1 MVHDKQWILDYKKH
15 VINGEWQAFEYG
27 GRYVSYHKG
36 VNIYVS
42 KQSGIVL
49 IGNAWQ
55 VDSTKPSPTEQMDAL
70 TDTDITIDALY
81 ALDETWCGRYVIL
94 YKDWVL
100 MDATGSMGVFVS
112 GSKASTSYPL
122 LSGILGLHKNIYT
135 YIYANEGTNRD
146 FIPGQKT
153 ANEKIKRLL
162 PSQVYNIQKQE
173 FIFRTLLV
181 RKYEQLS
188 DEERIDRFVRY
199 AKHCLMQIRQT
210 YEYPIYCAVSGGYD
224 SRVGLALLESCKLD
238 YSTYTIDFGDRSIK
252 DVAIAKKIVRLIKK
266 PWKLLK
272 YSDTQED
279 EKRIGEW
286 NEHCAGLGVGWERY
300 TRHVKEQLNNDG
312 EIINLQC
319 HIFELVCDYYSHEM
333 DDPKVYYETFAQQ
346 GEFLESAYSEW
357 LKLIDEDD
365 VNYNV
370 SIWTR
375 MYWDLRLGSWLS
387 SSEQGIDIQENMVQI
402 QLLNSRVYIELLL
415 GLDDAIRVN
424 REWEKIVVQKLY
436 PELAAI
442 PYDNTYINH
451 RIVLKKMLS
460 ASVKRMKT
468 LLPTKVY
475 ASLKRRFG
483 TLVHKV

>member
-1 MVHDKQWILDYKKH
+1 M
-15 VINGEWQAFEYG
+15 A
-27 GRYVSYHKG
+27 
-36 VNIYVS
+36 
-42 KQSGIVL
+42 
-49 IGNAWQ
+49 
-55 VDSTKPSPTEQMDAL
+55 
-70 TDTDITIDALY
+70 
-81 ALDETWCGRYVIL
+81 
-94 YKDWVL
+94 
-100 MDATGSMGVFVS
+100 
-112 GSKASTSYPL
+112 
-122 LSGILGLHKNIYT
+122 
-135 YIYANEGTNRD
+135 EGTNRD

-153 ANEKIKRLL
+153 NSDEIKRLL
-162 PSQVYNIQKQE
+162 PSQIYNIKKQE
-173 FIFRTLLV
+173 FVFRPLLLHT
-181 RKYEQLS
+181 YEQLN
-188 DEERIDRFVRY
+188 DEERIEQYILY
-199 AKHCLMQIRQT
+199 AKHGLMQIRQT
-210 YEYPIYCAVSGGYD
+210 LDEPIYCAVSGGYD
-224 SRVGLALLESCKLD
+224 SRVGVALLESCKLD
-238 YSTYTIDFGDRSIK
+238 YSTYTIDFGDRSIG
-252 DVAIAKKIVRLIKK
+252 DVAIAKKIVRCIKK

-272 YSDTQED
+272 YADLQED
-279 EKRIGEW
+279 ESRIYEW
-286 NEHCAGLGVGWERY
+286 NEHCAGLGVGRERY
-300 TRHVKEQLNNDG
+300 TRHVKEQLNKEG

-333 DDPKVYYETFAQQ
+333 DDPRDYYETFAQQ

-357 LKLIDEDD
+357 VKIVERDE
-365 VNYNV
+365 VNKGGV

-387 SSEQGIDIQENMVQI
+387 SSEQGIDIQKNMVQI
-402 QLLNSRVYIELLL
+402 QLLNSRVFIELLL

-468 LLPTKVY
+468 LLPTKMY